1 LVDFLFEYGLFLA
14 KAITV
19 ILTLFVVLVGFMV
32 IGSRGKKEHAQG
44 EIVLSSLNDGFIEMK
59 EAIESVVVD
68 AEVYKQQMKVQHK
81 KDKQEAKEKKKQAKA
96 DAKLALKREKALSKE
111 TAKNPSVDQAAEK
124 LSDENQQDNKVDAQ
138 LAEDEQGNDECDKK
152 RIFVLD
158 FEGDIKASE
167 VDLLREEI
175 SAVLSFASKEDEIV
189 LRLNS
194 AGGMVHTYGLAASQ
208 LERIKSAEIKLTIC
222 VDEVAA
228 SGGYMMACL
237 ADKLIAAPFAIV
249 GSIGVVAQL
258 PNFNRVLKKHG
269 VDYETFTAGE
279 YKRTVTM
286 FGENTEKGKEKFIEE
301 IQDTHLL
308 FKEFVSEARPLV
320 DINKVATGEVW
331 FGKRA
336 IEHQLIDELNTS
348 DDFLM
353 KACESADVFQVRY
366 EMKKSFS
373 EKLSDF
379 TVNTSTNIA
388 SNVLQK
394 ITRSTNLFH

>member
-1 LVDFLFEYGLFLA
+1 MVDFLFEYGLFLA

-19 ILTLFVVLVGFMV
+19 IVTLFIILVGFMV

-44 EIVLSSLNDGFIEMK
+44 EIVLTSLNDGFTEMR

-68 AEVYKQQMKVQHK
+68 AEVYKQQMKVQNK

-96 DAKLALKREKALSKE
+96 EAKLALKREKALSKDTAKSAE
-111 TAKNPSVDQAAEK
+111 TAAVDNQ
-124 LSDENQQDNKVDAQ
+124 ENNAQ
-138 LAEDEQGNDECDKK
+138 STEDEQGAEESDKK

-167 VDLLREEI
+167 VDLMREEI

-308 FKEFVSEARPLV
+308 FKEFVSEARPAV
-320 DINKVATGEVW
+320 DINTVATGEVW

-353 KACESADVFQVRY
+353 KACQSADVFQVRY
-366 EMKKSFS
+366 EMKKSFG
-373 EKLSDF
+373 EKLSEF

-388 SNVLQK
+388 TNVLQK